1 MTLVTFVFTC
11 TQSIR
16 SSFNKPSTLSN
27 ENFSAFISRRN
38 ITPPFEECLNTYDER
53 IRAPFNDAAEKNE
66 AIINPDN
73 SNDTTIH
80 LTLSSCEVTSNY
92 LKHCSLNN
100 AYSINNKRQN
110 KNDFTSSKT
119 ALVLMGR
126 GQNLIP

>member
-1 MTLVTFVFTC
+1 MTFIFTC
-11 TQSIR
+11 AQSIR

-38 ITPPFEECLNTYDER
+38 ITTPFEECLNDER
-53 IRAPFNDAAEKNE
+53 ERAPFNDAAKKNE
-66 AIINPDN
+66 AIINSDN

-100 AYSINNKRQN
+100 AYSINNNGQK

-119 ALVLMGR
+119 ELVVFGR